1 MRLHDLTG
9 KEVINLADGAR
20 IGIIDECELVFDGKN
35 GKIAALL
42 LPSRMDFWRLFHENR
57 PSSIPWQA
65 IKRIGQDFILVDY
78 EQGSEKSLLM
88 SSHSQLNEST

>member
-1 MRLHDLTG
+1 MRLHELTG

-20 IGIIDECELVFDGKN
+20 IGMIDECELVFDGKN

-42 LPSRMDFWRLFHENR
+42 LPNRMDFWRLFHENR
-57 PSSIPWQA
+57 SSSIPWQA

-78 EQGSEKSLLM
+78 EQGSEKKLTHEFS
-88 SSHSQLNEST
+88 

>member
-20 IGIIDECELVFDGKN
+20 IGIIDECELVFDGNN
-35 GKIAALL
+35 GQVAALL
-42 LPSRMDFWRLFHENR
+42 IPSRMNFWHFFQETRI
-57 PSSIPWQA
+57 PSIPWKA

-78 EQGSEKSLLM
+78 AQEQGKQMFFSRSNDLSETS
-88 SSHSQLNEST
+88 

>member
-20 IGIIDECELVFDGKN
+20 IGIIGECDLVFDGRN
-35 GKIAALL
+35 GQIAALL
-42 LPSRMDFWRLFHENR
+42 LPTRLNFWRFFQESR
-57 PSSIPWQA
+57 PASIPWQA

-78 EQGSEKSLLM
+78 EQSRDKPFSLSTRSDRLE
-88 SSHSQLNEST
+88 SS

>member
-20 IGIIDECELVFDGKN
+20 IGMIDECELVFDGNN
-35 GKIAALL
+35 GQVAALL
-42 LPSRMDFWRLFHENR
+42 LPNRIDFWHLFQENR
-57 PSSIPWQA
+57 TPSIPWQA

-78 EQGSEKSLLM
+78 EQGKEPKTFLSRYNNLSE
-88 SSHSQLNEST
+88 SS

>member
-20 IGIIDECELVFDGKN
+20 IGIIDECELVFDGTN
-35 GKIAALL
+35 GQVAALL
-42 LPSRMDFWRLFHENR
+42 LPSRINFRHLFQETR
-57 PSSIPWQA
+57 IPSIPWKA

-78 EQGSEKSLLM
+78 EQEPGKQMFLSRSNDWGETS
-88 SSHSQLNEST
+88 

>member
-20 IGIIDECELVFDGKN
+20 IGMIDECELVFDGNN
-35 GKIAALL
+35 GQVTALL
-42 LPSRMDFWRLFHENR
+42 LPNRINFWRFFQDNR
-57 PSSIPWQA
+57 TPSIPWKA

-78 EQGSEKSLLM
+78 EQGNEKKFLVNRGNGLSE
-88 SSHSQLNEST
+88 SS